1 MFAEV
6 QRGKPLPMKV
16 FEFMQRYPDTAFTDV
31 DVADTFD
38 ISLCRTRWALERL
51 LEERRVVMVQAVGED
66 SAYVISTK
74 DLSPQ
79 G

>member
-1 MFAEV
+1 MFTGL
-6 QRGKPLPMKV
+6 QWGKPLPMKV
-16 FEFMQRYPDTAFTDV
+16 FEFMQKHPDTAFTDI
-31 DVADTFD
+31 DVANTFD
-38 ISLCRTRWALERL
+38 ISLCRTRWVLERL
-51 LEERRVVMVQAVGED
+51 LEEGRVVMVQAVGGD